1 MLKNPSTTEDVYWIF
16 AIREVGFYQENT
28 NQSGKWLIFCP
39 IDTIDEMWTIIREAT
54 INGKLGNVSKVS
66 TKRPNPNSQNKNT
79 KVIWVYTYDS
89 NDIKDVM
96 GIRKRLRDL
105 GFTQQLIYKTD
116 QTTREGKYSRNGNK
130 VGKYYR

>member
-1 MLKNPSTTEDVYWIF
+1 MLKNPSTTEDIYWIF
-16 AIREVGFYQENT
+16 AQREVPVWKTQT

-54 INGKLGNVSKVS
+54 IKGKLGNVSKVS

-79 KVIWVYTYDS
+79 KVICVYTYDS
-89 NDIKDVM
+89 NDIDDVM
-96 GIRKRLRDL
+96 EIRKQLSDL

-116 QTTREGKYSRNGNK
+116 QTTREGKYSRNGNR
-130 VGKYYR
+130 VGTYYR